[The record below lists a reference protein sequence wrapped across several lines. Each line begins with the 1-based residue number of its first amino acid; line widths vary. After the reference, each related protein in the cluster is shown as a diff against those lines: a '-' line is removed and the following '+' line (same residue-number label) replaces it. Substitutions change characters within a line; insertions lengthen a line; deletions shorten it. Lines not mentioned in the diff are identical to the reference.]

1 MGDLLTSLIVPA
13 LLIAVNPVPIIAAV
27 TLLTT
32 DHGRRNTAVFA
43 ATLVVIMLADGLL
56 TIFLLGKAGSP
67 TQSGSTTAQA
77 ALQTAFGLAFLT
89 MAFLQWRGG
98 SKTEAQSP
106 KWMQKM
112 DKAGFTVAVVLGVSL
127 TNYALLSTGT
137 QRILKSG
144 VPASQEVA
152 ALLFF
157 VLLAL
162 CTVVA
167 PLILYLVRRAWA
179 EVRLDRLKAWLTVH
193 NRTLLIAVFG
203 VMGVLFTAQGL
214 DNLLH

>member
-13 LLIAVNPVPIIAAV
+13 LLIAVNPVPIVAAV

-32 DHGRRNTAVFA
+32 DHGRRNTAVFV
-43 ATLVVIMLADGLL
+43 ATLVVIMLADGLV
-56 TIFLLGKAGSP
+56 TIFLLGKAGSS
-67 TQSGSTTAQA
+67 TQSGSTTGQA

-89 MAFLQWRGG
+89 MAFLQWRSR

-112 DKAGFTVAVVLGVSL
+112 DEAGFTVAVVLGVSL
-127 TNYALLSTGT
+127 TNYALLSSGT
-137 QRILKSG
+137 QKILKSG
-144 VPASQEVA
+144 VPAHEEIV

-162 CTVVA
+162 CSVVV

-179 EVRLDRLKAWLTVH
+179 EVRLDRLKRWLTVH
-193 NRTLLIAVFG
+193 NRPLLIAVFG
-203 VMGVLFTAQGL
+203 IMGVLFTTQGL
-214 DNLLH
+214 DGLLH

>member
-1 MGDLLTSLIVPA
+1 MGDLLASLILPA

-32 DHGRRNTAVFA
+32 NHGRRNTGVFV

-56 TIFLLGKAGSP
+56 TIFVLGKAGS
-67 TQSGSTTAQA
+67 TSQTT
-77 ALQTAFGLAFLT
+77 TTTGLAVVQTVFGIAFL
-89 MAFLQWRGG
+89 MLAYLQWRHR
-98 SKTEAQSP
+98 SQTEAESP

-112 DKAGFTVAVVLGVSL
+112 DEAGFTVAVVLGLSL

-137 QRILKSG
+137 QKILKSG
-144 VPASQEVA
+144 VAASEEVV

-157 VLLAL
+157 IVLAL
-162 CTVVA
+162 STVVV
-167 PLILYLVRRAWA
+167 PLLLYLVRRSWA
-179 EVRLDRLKAWLTVH
+179 EVQLDRLKGWLTVH
-193 NRTLLIAVFG
+193 NRALLIGVFG